1 LTGDESSSP
10 QEYEQIGHGFKTV
23 VDPLGLRRNPWRP
36 WMYRY
41 VSTRFLAAA
50 CLVFLPQARPVWA
63 QGYSL
68 AEAAGKMTVPDG
80 FELKLVAG
88 EPDIRQP
95 ILVKFDDRGRLW
107 VIQYLQYPNP
117 AGLKRVKVDRYSRT
131 IYDRVPQP
139 PPRGPRGADRITICT
154 DRDGDGRADAFKD
167 FVNGLNICTGI
178 AFGQGGVFV
187 LQVPYLLF
195 YADRNRDDVP
205 DGDPQVLLKGFGMED
220 TSALANHLT
229 WGPDG
234 WLYGLNG
241 STTTCRIRGIEF
253 QQGVWRYDPRH
264 DKFELFCEGGGNI
277 FGLTFDL
284 DGNLFYSS
292 NGARPAWHGVQGA
305 YYHKAFSKH
314 GPLHNPYAFG
324 FFQHVPR
331 ENYRG
336 GHVTCGGNFYYGCTF
351 PPSFRGTYI
360 ATNLLSHEVH
370 WWRMTR
376 DGSTFRMRRE
386 GELVRANDT
395 WCAPTDLMVGPD
407 GAVYFSDFYD
417 KRTAHPDP
425 DADWDRSNGR
435 IYRVQA
441 VGATPEPLVDLHA
454 LSSDALVDLLASE
467 NQWIV
472 CRARRMLAERRDRS
486 VWPRLRRTVFA
497 SDNKQRALESLWAL
511 NGSGG
516 LDEPTARRL
525 LDHPYPPVR
534 RWTVRLLGDA
544 RDVSQPIAARL
555 VQLARTETDP
565 VVRSQLAS
573 TSKRLPGEKALPILW
588 ELLQR
593 DIDGKDPHIPLLLW
607 WAVES
612 KADSHRQQVLDMF
625 CTPAAW
631 QAELI
636 RTTIQTRLM
645 RRYAAEKTDPALAA
659 CVRLFQATPPGA
671 QRKRMIAALDDGL
684 QGAQLQQAPHAFRE
698 MIRQLVEPADVAD
711 LRILR
716 LAVRCGIAG
725 AHDRVVRI
733 AADPRRPTAAR
744 VAMLELLAQ
753 LGEPRCVPAVVPLLK
768 AGQPLDLQR
777 AVLKTLARFRQA
789 AIADAILAAYRHFG
803 PPLKSACRR
812 VLFTRGPWAAAFLRG
827 VDTGRFD
834 PKVVAVEEL
843 RGLDRFDDQEIHDLV
858 AKYWGRVSRGT
869 PEEKLA
875 DIRRFKNDLRAAAGD
890 PAAGSQVFKQH
901 CAKCHKI
908 FGDGAE
914 VGPDLTA
921 ANRKD
926 QDYLLISIVD
936 PSSFIRAEYVSV
948 QLVTDDG
955 RMMTG
960 LITKQTP
967 AAITLVDSKGDA
979 TTIARD
985 TIDEMIPAEASQMPE
1000 GLLTPLTPQQRR
1012 DLFAFLRSDGRD
1024 EHAAAHAPA
1033 RGS

>member
-1 LTGDESSSP
+1 MHRCAWTFFLTTVSLAVL
-10 QEYEQIGHGFKTV
+10 HGAE
-23 VDPLGLRRNPWRP
+23 PAWG
-36 WMYRY
+36 
-41 VSTRFLAAA
+41 
-50 CLVFLPQARPVWA
+50 

-80 FELKLVAG
+80 FEVKLVAG
-88 EPDIRQP
+88 EPDVRQP

-154 DRDGDGRADAFKD
+154 DRDGDGRADSFKD
-167 FVNGLNICTGI
+167 FVDGLNICTGI
-178 AFGQGGVFV
+178 AFGHGGVFV

-205 DGDPQVLLKGFGMED
+205 DGDPKVVLKGFGMED
-220 TSALANHLT
+220 TQALANHLT

-241 STTTCRIRGIEF
+241 STTTCQIRGLEF
-253 QQGVWRYDPRH
+253 QQGVWRYHPQQ
-264 DKFELFCEGGGNI
+264 DKFELFCEGGGNV

-324 FFQHVPR
+324 FFQYVPR
-331 ENYRG
+331 EDYRG

-351 PPSFRGTYI
+351 PPSFRGAYI
-360 ATNLLSHEVH
+360 ATNLLAHELH
-370 WWRMTR
+370 WWRLAR
-376 DGSTFRMRRE
+376 DGSTFRMKRE
-386 GELVRANDT
+386 GELVRSNDT
-395 WCAPTDLMVGPD
+395 WCAPTDLTVGPD
-407 GAVYFSDFYD
+407 GAVYFSDFHD

-425 DADWDRSNGR
+425 DADWDRTNGR
-435 IYRVQA
+435 VYRVQA
-441 VGATPEPLVDLHA
+441 VGAAAEPLVDLHA
-454 LSSDALVDLLASE
+454 LSSDQLAERLASP

-472 CRARRMLAERRDRS
+472 RRARRILAERRDRS
-486 VWPRLRRTVFA
+486 VWPRLRQA
-497 SDNKQRALESLWAL
+497 ALEGGDDNQLALESLWAL
-511 NGSGG
+511 YGSGG

-525 LDHPYPPVR
+525 LDHRYGPVR
-534 RWTVRLLGDA
+534 RWTVRLLGDEC
-544 RDVSQPIAARL
+544 DVSSRVAAQL
-555 VQLARTETDP
+555 VRLARTEPDP

-573 TSKRLPGEKALPILW
+573 TCKRLPGEQALPILW
-588 ELLQR
+588 ELLHR
-593 DIDGKDPHIPLLLW
+593 DADAKDPHIPLLLW

-612 KADSHRQQVLDMF
+612 KAGGQRQQVLDMF

-631 QAELI
+631 RTELI
-636 RTTIQTRLM
+636 RSTIQARLM

-659 CVRLFQATPPGA
+659 CVRLFRSAPNDAERQ
-671 QRKRMIAALDDGL
+671 QLIAALDDGL
-684 QGAQLQQAPHAFRE
+684 QGAQLARAPDAFRE
-698 MIRQLVEPADVAD
+698 MIRRLVEPADVAD
-711 LRILR
+711 PRVFR

-725 AHDRVVRI
+725 AHQRVVRI
-733 AADPRRPTAAR
+733 ATDPRRPTGVR

-753 LGEPRCVPAVVPLLK
+753 LGSPSCVPAVLPLLE
-768 AGQPLDLQR
+768 AAEPPDLQ
-777 AVLKTLARFRQA
+777 AAALKTLARFQRQE
-789 AIADAILAAYRHFG
+789 IAGAILAAYHRFG
-803 PPLKSACRR
+803 PELKSACRR
-812 VLFTRGPWAAAFLRG
+812 VLFTRRDWAAGFLHG
-827 VDTGRFD
+827 VDAGQFD

-843 RGLDRFDDQEIHDLV
+843 RGLDLFDDQEIHDLV

-875 DIRRFKNDLRAAAGD
+875 DIRRFKNDLRAAEGH
-890 PAAGSQVFKQH
+890 PAAGFQVFKEH

-908 FGDGAE
+908 FGAGEE

-921 ANRKD
+921 ANRQD
-926 QDYLLISIVD
+926 QDYLLVSMVD
-936 PSSFIRAEYVSV
+936 PSSFIRLEYVSV
-948 QLVTDDG
+948 QLLTDDG

-960 LITKQTP
+960 LVTKETP
-967 AAITLVDSKGDA
+967 AAITLVDSKGEA

-985 TIDEMIPAEASQMPE
+985 TVDEMMPVETSQMPE
-1000 GLLTPLTPQQRR
+1000 DLLTPLTPQQRR
-1012 DLFAFLRSDGRD
+1012 DLFAFLRSDGR
-1024 EHAAAHAPA
+1024 AHTPEPDPA